1 MYMNNFKTG
10 MFLYIWYLRFL
21 IIKQPSNLGSI
32 ILKRNA
38 LNYDAQLSAVKVFH
52 LQYKDF

>member
-1 MYMNNFKTG
+1 MYMNNFTG

-38 LNYDAQLSAVKVFH
+38 LNYDAQLSTVKVFH

>member
-1 MYMNNFKTG
+1 MYMNNFTG

-21 IIKQPSNLGSI
+21 IIKQPSNLGLI

-38 LNYDAQLSAVKVFH
+38 LNYDAQLSTVKVFH

>member
-1 MYMNNFKTG
+1 MYMNNFTG

-21 IIKQPSNLGSI
+21 IIKQPSI

-38 LNYDAQLSAVKVFH
+38 LNYDAELSTVKVFH